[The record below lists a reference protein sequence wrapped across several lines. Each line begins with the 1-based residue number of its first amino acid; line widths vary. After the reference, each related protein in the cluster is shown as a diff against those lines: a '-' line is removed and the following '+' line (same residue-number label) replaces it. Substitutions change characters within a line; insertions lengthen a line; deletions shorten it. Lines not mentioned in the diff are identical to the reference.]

1 MAISFFSNIALLL
14 MIWVKQPAAL
24 IERPGS
30 PSHYCTLKGME
41 DLVSGVHIVGVF
53 YLEDIERLLFQQQ
66 AAKRE
71 KGSKNV
77 SW

>member
-1 MAISFFSNIALLL
+1 
-14 MIWVKQPAAL
+14 
-24 IERPGS
+24 
-30 PSHYCTLKGME
+30 ME

-66 AAKRE
+66 ATKRE

-77 SW
+77 SWSGGKFLSNVAHLECPDTFSRTQGGLIINSGE